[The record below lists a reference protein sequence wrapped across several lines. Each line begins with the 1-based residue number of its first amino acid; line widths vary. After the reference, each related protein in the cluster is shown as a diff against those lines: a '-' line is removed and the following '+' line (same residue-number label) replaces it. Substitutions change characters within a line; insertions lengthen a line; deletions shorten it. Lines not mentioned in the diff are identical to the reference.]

1 MTDQILSSLD
11 PFSTASD
18 KEPERA
24 LISLTSCLMVSGA
37 VILCAEE
44 RACTVRVEKK
54 IDSNKVS
61 VKLSSLIVEGQA
73 SRLQRVKLYMYLS
86 KKEDHLQEVWV
97 PVNEEP

>member
-1 MTDQILSSLD
+1 M
-11 PFSTASD
+11 
-18 KEPERA
+18 
-24 LISLTSCLMVSGA
+24 
-37 VILCAEE
+37 
-44 RACTVRVEKK
+44 RVEKK

-61 VKLSSLIVEGQA
+61 GKLSSLIVEGQA